1 MSIYRMHSDI
11 AKSPGLTVA
20 RLLLVV
26 ACLGSS
32 ATAAP
37 VELRYPNGIVA
48 TLHGADELSSRL
60 KSYQGSPSI
69 ELADGRVIPVVT
81 DINDPS
87 ISNHGD
93 GEFHPFTRAL
103 VDNALAS
110 VSHPNMPLAVRIYL
124 LPYPRRGA
132 LVSSTTGNEIFL
144 SPHVREIE
152 PAVAAFIIAHELG
165 HVFHNRFMPLG
176 SSRWRE
182 YRELRGITDET
193 QFNDGAA
200 HAYRPREIFAEDFR
214 VLFGGPDAYFGG
226 HVENTH
232 IAEPGVVPGLAAF
245 YLRMAIER
253 AAEPRIAA
261 TSSPNPFNPETEIRI
276 VVPPDD
282 GGVRVS
288 VRVYSVTGA
297 LVRDLYDGSPSGDV
311 AVRWD
316 GRDNRGNRVVS
327 AAYFAQIRMGN
338 ESETLKLVLLK

>member
-1 MSIYRMHSDI
+1 MHYDI
-11 AKSPGLTVA
+11 AKS
-20 RLLLVV
+20 LLLAAVTAVLV
-26 ACLGSS
+26 AAGPGSN
-32 ATAAP
+32 ATAA
-37 VELRYPNGIVA
+37 VELAYTNGVVA
-48 TLHGADELSSRL
+48 TLHGADELSARL

-69 ELADGRVIPVVT
+69 ELSDGRLIPVIT

-87 ISNHGD
+87 IYNHGD

-103 VDNALAS
+103 VDHALAS
-110 VSHPNMPLAVRIYL
+110 MTHPNMPLEVRIYL

-132 LVSSTTGNEIFL
+132 MVSSTAGNEIFL
-144 SPHVREIE
+144 SPHVLEIE
-152 PAVAAFIIAHELG
+152 PAVASYIIAHELG
-165 HVFHNRFMPLG
+165 HVFHNRFMPSG

-182 YRELRGITDET
+182 YRELRGITDER

-214 VLFGGPDAYFGG
+214 VLFGGPDAIFGS
-226 HVENTH
+226 HVENTQ
-232 IAEPGVVPGLAAF
+232 IAEPGAVPGLAAF
-245 YLRMAIER
+245 ILRMASER
-253 AAEPRIAA
+253 TAEPRIAA